1 MHKSSIYLERSCA
14 EEYDKD
20 RFDGAFGRF
29 LQHHEVETFLS
40 LLDGSRGKVLD
51 VGAGTGKLSFPLLRQ
66 SRQVISVDASSEMLR
81 IAGMK
86 GKKDGAVLTPVV
98 CDAHRL
104 CFRDDAF
111 ECVISSRVLMH
122 LADWQMALSE
132 LCRVTRR
139 VVVVDFP
146 PMQSFAGLD
155 SLFKMFGR
163 FFLSDTK
170 PYRSLSIRK
179 VTKELKEH
187 HFRVIAIKKHFFL
200 PIIFHRL
207 LNRPRVSLALERVC
221 RVLGLIEFLGAPVTL
236 AAVKEKTI

>member
-1 MHKSSIYLERSCA
+1 MHRQSIYLQRWCA
-14 EEYDKD
+14 EDYDKD
-20 RFDGAFGRF
+20 RFSGAFGRY
-29 LQHHEVETFLS
+29 LHDQEVETFLF
-40 LLDGSRGKVLD
+40 LLDGSRGTVLD

-81 IAGMK
+81 IAAMK
-86 GKKDGAVLTPVV
+86 AKKDGAVLAPVV

-104 CFRDDAF
+104 CFPDDAF

-146 PMQSFAGLD
+146 PMQSFAALD
-155 SLFKMFGR
+155 SLFRMVGR
-163 FFLSDTK
+163 LFLSDTR

-179 VTKELKEH
+179 VRKELKEH
-187 HFRVIAIKKHFFL
+187 HFRVIAIKKHFFF

-221 RVLGLIEFLGAPVTL
+221 GVLGLIQFLGAPVTL
-236 AAVKEKTI
+236 AAVKEKAI